1 MSAVSDNSSAEFV
14 CVARVPGSTR
24 LPKTEE
30 LSLAPR
36 EREGGG
42 GEWVLRST
50 SVDGSQPDLSSTDS
64 FLPIKIFLCITINNT
79 PHTHT
84 HTHSLSLSLSLCLCI
99 CVPLSLS
106 LSLSVRFCPSLFP
119 HHAFVLFRLLDASYI
134 VVLRFVGSALHCDAP
149 RRNRP
154 KFDIPTDS
162 LMS

>member
-1 MSAVSDNSSAEFV
+1 VSAVNYNSSAEFV
-14 CVARVPGSTR
+14 CVARVPGSSLR

-50 SVDGSQPDLSSTDS
+50 TVDGSQPDLSSTDS

-79 PHTHT
+79 PL
-84 HTHSLSLSLSLCLCI
+84 SLSLSLSLSACLCI
-99 CVPLSLS
+99 CVPLSLT
-106 LSLSVRFCPSLFP
+106 LSVRFCPSLFP

-149 RRNRP
+149 RNRP
-154 KFDIPTDS
+154 KFDIPTYS